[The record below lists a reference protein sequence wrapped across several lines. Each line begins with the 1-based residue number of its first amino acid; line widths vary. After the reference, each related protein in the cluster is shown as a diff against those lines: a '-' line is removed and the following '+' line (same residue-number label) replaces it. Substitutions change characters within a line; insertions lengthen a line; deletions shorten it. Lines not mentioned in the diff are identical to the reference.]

1 MTGTAAE
8 VAPVTYVDERP
19 IGDGTIGP
27 VANAIRAKFAD
38 IARGKCPEYDA
49 WLDYV
54 N

>member
-8 VAPVTYVDERP
+8 VAPVTYMDERP
-19 IGDGTIGP
+19 IGSGEIGP
-27 VANAIRAKFAD
+27 VAKEIRSKFAD
-38 IARGKCPEYDA
+38 IVRGKDPKYED